1 MSITFDNSL
10 ILPTS
15 VPYLHSVTD
24 VSGAL
29 ISHTQGQD
37 ASGNQVTNTTF
48 HVIDPSNQI
57 QINENLTEIVQV
69 CNDELDS
76 STLAILNDIK
86 FSASQL
92 SCSDFHGKGT
102 IDDYSAIFTA
112 ASKIANES
120 KQMTLDVNVDGFSEF
135 GNAADELSQLFTGF
149 ITKLKNVNI
158 INDLNFLTTISVAL
172 KKIVNLSDVF
182 GQFKKT
188 IIATSTI
195 QIPKSVSDTK
205 NVLVSVMSEVNC
217 AMTYINHFVDS
228 SSQAPEEANLDQQDI
243 DIINQA
249 ATTINNWN
257 ILCEQGVTIAMSNNP
272 DIQYIKQ
279 ANSDISTNINTL
291 KNASLK
297 LRNKLQSFNFSN
309 TNSSTPQ
316 TPPTPPTP
324 QTP

>member
-1 MSITFDNSL
+1 MSTPIDDHL

-15 VPYLHSVTD
+15 HPYLHVVTD
-24 VSGAL
+24 VSGVE
-29 ISHTQGQD
+29 IVDTQGQD
-37 ASGNQVTNTTF
+37 ASGNEVTNTTF

-57 QINENLTEIVQV
+57 QINENLTEIVEIY
-69 CNDELDS
+69 NDELDPT
-76 STLAILNDIK
+76 TLSILNDIK

-92 SCSDFHGKGT
+92 KCSDFHGKGT

-120 KQMTLDVNVDGFSEF
+120 KQMTLDVNVDGFTEF
-135 GNAADELSQLFTGF
+135 GNAADELSALFTGF

-158 INDLNFLTTISVAL
+158 INDFNFLTTISVAL
-172 KKIVNLSDVF
+172 KKIVNLSNVF
-182 GQFKKT
+182 GQFKQT

-195 QIPKSVSDTK
+195 EIPKSVTDAK
-205 NVLVSVMSEVNC
+205 NVLVSVMGEVNC
-217 AMTYINHFVDS
+217 AMTYINYFVDS
-228 SSQAPEEANLDQQDI
+228 SSEAPVDGNLDQQDI

-257 ILCEQGVTIAMSNNP
+257 ILCEEGVTIAMSNNP

-279 ANSDISTNINTL
+279 ANADISTNVNAL
-291 KNASLK
+291 KNASTK

-309 TNSSTPQ
+309 TNTSHTNTSPPSTP
-316 TPPTPPTP
+316 
-324 QTP
+324 